1 MFFHQ
6 GAQLAELFTQV
17 SDRLRMG
24 TWGQGVRLGGV
35 LDHRGFL
42 HSKGWLGPSFDGFQ
56 LLGLQGLGGGLLQGL
71 VGGLLQG
78 LGGVF
83 LVGSHGMVQ
92 TRLGLEGYCDQSL
105 FVVYYF
111 SATRHLYLCQL
122 CSDFSHDDNND

>member
-92 TRLGLEGYCDQSL
+92 TRLGLEGYCDQPVAIC
-105 FVVYYF
+105 FF
-111 SATRHLYLCQL
+111 STRY
-122 CSDFSHDDNND
+122 DIYTI